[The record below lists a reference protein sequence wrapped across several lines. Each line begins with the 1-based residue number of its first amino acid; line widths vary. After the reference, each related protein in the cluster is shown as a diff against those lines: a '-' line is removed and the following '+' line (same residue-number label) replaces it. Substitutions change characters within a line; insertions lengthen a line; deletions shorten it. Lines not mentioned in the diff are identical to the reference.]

1 MSEVK
6 LGEVALLQIHRDL
19 LVAGDRFDPAP
30 LLQVD
35 AISLDSAG
43 VLGWTGDT
51 WAVDVHHRSWPGRGG
66 RRPVSVGFTSHYD
79 KIRQR
84 FRDIPL
90 GTAGENIIVTAAV
103 PVGLADLGDVVI
115 RGANR
120 SAAVLAKPIVARPC
134 RQFTS
139 FMLELPY
146 KADVEDIADE
156 LAFLDEGTRGFIFRV
171 DELAEPVIVEVGDEV
186 YLRA

>member
-1 MSEVK
+1 MSDVK
-6 LGEVALLQIHRDL
+6 LGEIALLQIHRDL
-19 LVAGDRFDPAP
+19 LVPGDRFDPAP

-35 AISLDSAG
+35 ALSLDAAG
-43 VLGWTGDT
+43 VLGWTGEA

-79 KIRQR
+79 KMRQR

-90 GTAGENIIVTAAV
+90 GTAGENIIVTAAG
-103 PVGLADLGDVVI
+103 PVGLSDLGDLVV
-115 RGANR
+115 RGANG
-120 SAAVLAKPIVARPC
+120 SEAVLAKPIVAKPC

-146 KADVEDIADE
+146 KAEADEIADE

-171 DELAEPVIVEVGDEV
+171 DELAEPVVIKVGDEV
-186 YLRA
+186 YVRR